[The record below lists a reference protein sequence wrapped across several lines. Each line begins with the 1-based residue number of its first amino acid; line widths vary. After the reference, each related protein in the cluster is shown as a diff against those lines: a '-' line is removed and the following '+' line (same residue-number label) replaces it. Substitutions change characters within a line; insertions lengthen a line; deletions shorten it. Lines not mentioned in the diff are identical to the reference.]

1 LNKAGQNGGC
11 PAKRGRPAKAKK
23 AKEQE
28 TTEETITG
36 VKGGRDMAKQV
47 SDNSEEQVNGNPN
60 DSRAESTRLAFDELS
75 CIRCK
80 LSPHN
85 GDKGIK
91 GLATKK
97 IDMGKYDCEEVES
110 VISPRSE
117 KFPNGRIVME
127 AVVLQPADE
136 IRLSNAMD
144 FGLDEGN
151 TGCLRERFVKALSER
166 PSDE

>member
-1 LNKAGQNGGC
+1 MEKALLSAAVLPRPKRQRNKRQL
-11 PAKRGRPAKAKK
+11 RRL
-23 AKEQE
+23 
-28 TTEETITG
+28 TG

-47 SDNSEEQVNGNPN
+47 SDDYKEQVNGNPN

-110 VISPRSE
+110 VIIPRSE

-127 AVVLQPADE
+127 AVVLQSADE
-136 IRLSNAMD
+136 IRLSNAMG
-144 FGLDEGN
+144 FGLDEDN
-151 TGCLRERFVKALSER
+151 TGRLCERVVKAPSER